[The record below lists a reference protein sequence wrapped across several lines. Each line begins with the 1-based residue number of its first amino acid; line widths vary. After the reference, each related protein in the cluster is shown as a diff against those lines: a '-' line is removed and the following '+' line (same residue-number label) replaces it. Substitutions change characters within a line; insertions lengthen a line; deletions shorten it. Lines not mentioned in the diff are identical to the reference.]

1 MSSPWEQYSQA
12 ATQNRY
18 SLARSDEAVCYHC
31 LAHIPA
37 AEVLE
42 FGDEGT
48 ALCPRCG
55 IDAVVGDAS
64 GIDID
69 DDNTTAQVHRRAFG
83 DDAES
88 DADSMPSLI
97 TDVESEFDTI
107 SGIEGLT
114 TEESDWDDSN
124 SEDSENL
131 PYQ

>member
-88 DADSMPSLI
+88 DADSMPSL
-97 TDVESEFDTI
+97 VED
-107 SGIEGLT
+107 SGLDSVSDGLT
-114 TEESDWDDSN
+114 TEESDWNDSD